1 MASTA
6 HLLPLD
12 GGLRAA
18 GVRRAG
24 EVAAQ
29 PRGTVASGFLPLDA
43 VLPGGGWPRGALV
56 EMQLANPGV
65 GELQLLGG
73 ALTQTDRAG
82 RVAFLDPPAEPGV
95 AALQALGL
103 AARSITVTRSMA
115 PRDWRW
121 AAEQLARSG
130 AFAAVLFWSPA
141 PLDDRLA
148 RRLSLAIAAGGGLGF
163 VFGPPSTRTNSVP
176 LRLGLRSDGAT
187 LRVDVLKRR
196 GPPAPPVRVERS
208 HALAS
213 LPFPIART

>member
-1 MASTA
+1 MPSAAS
-6 HLLPLD
+6 LLPLD

-29 PRGTVASGFLPLDA
+29 PHGTVASGIPSLDA

-56 EMQLANPGV
+56 ELQLAHPGV

-73 ALTQTDRAG
+73 ALTQADRAG

-95 AALQALGL
+95 AALQAQGL
-103 AARSITVTRSMA
+103 AARLMTIARSAA

-121 AAEQLARSG
+121 AAEQLLRSG
-130 AFAAVLFWSPA
+130 AFAAVLAWSRS
-141 PLDDRLA
+141 PLDDRMA
-148 RRLSLAIAAGGGLGF
+148 RRLSLAVAAGGGLGF
-163 VFGPPSTRTNSVP
+163 IFSPPSTLANGVP
-176 LRLGLRSDGAT
+176 LRLGLRIDGAA

-196 GPPAPPVRVERS
+196 GPPAAAVHMERS
-208 HALAS
+208 HALAR
-213 LPFPIART
+213 LPISFSRA